1 MLKEYFSI
9 AFRSVITHK
18 VRALLTMLGVIIGVS
33 SVIILLS
40 LGASTKA
47 EAARQI
53 RGLGSNLIMVRV
65 TQSENYLPKIWL
77 DELKDKAKFS
87 AYSPVVT
94 GNVSYRVDGS
104 DFDVTVNGV
113 NQYFEFISSLSFS
126 SGRFFT
132 ESDVKNKVAVVS
144 LGKKVAEKM
153 FPNEN
158 PIGKMLSIKGIPFKV
173 VGVLK
178 ERGMSFNG
186 DLDLNVYIPS
196 DFANS
201 LFPNQRYKILYIAS
215 QSENTAEN
223 TKTKIE
229 GYLNKKMPSTN
240 MYMVFSQSQMLDMLN
255 QIMGLLTTL
264 LACIAGI
271 SLVVGGIGI
280 MNIMLVTVRERT
292 KEIGIRKALG
302 AMRSNIL
309 LQFLIEAIIITV
321 LGGLIGLGLSF
332 LITKIIESVAKFPVQ
347 VGLDSVALSI
357 IFSITIGLIFGI
369 YPANKAS
376 KLEPVEALRFE

>member
-9 AFRSVITHK
+9 AFHSVFTHK
-18 VRALLTMLGVIIGVS
+18 VRAFLTMLGVIIGVA

-40 LGASTKA
+40 LGQSTKD

-65 TQSENYLPKIWL
+65 ADSENYLPKIWL
-77 DELKDKAKFS
+77 DTLKEKAQFS
-87 AYSPVVT
+87 AYSPIT
-94 GNVSYRVDGS
+94 SGNVSYNVDGNDIS
-104 DFDVTVNGV
+104 VSVNGV
-113 NQYFEFISSLSFS
+113 NEYFSFISSLEYE

-132 ESDVKNKVAVVS
+132 ESDAKNKIAVTTI
-144 LGKKVAEKM
+144 GKKVAEKM

-158 PIGKMLSIKGIPFKV
+158 PIGKTLSIKGIPFKV
-173 VGVLK
+173 VGVLT
-178 ERGMSFNG
+178 ERGMSFSG
-186 DLDLNVYIPS
+186 DLDLMVYIPF

-201 LFPNQRYKILYIAS
+201 LFPNQRQKIIYIAS
-215 QSENTAEN
+215 QSEETATTTTE
-223 TKTKIE
+223 KIQ
-229 GYLNKKMPSTN
+229 GYLSKKMPSKDL
-240 MYMVFSQSQMLDMLN
+240 YSVFSQSQMLDMLN

-302 AMRSNIL
+302 AKRANIL
-309 LQFLIEAIIITV
+309 MQFLIEAIIITV
-321 LGGLIGLGLSF
+321 IGGLIGLGLSV
-332 LITKIIESVAKFPVQ
+332 IVTQIISKFAGFPVP
-347 VGLDSVALSI
+347 VGLNSVTLSI

>member
-9 AFRSVITHK
+9 AFHSVFTHK
-18 VRALLTMLGVIIGVS
+18 VRALLTMLGVIIGVA

-40 LGASTKA
+40 LGQSTKD

-65 TQSENYLPKIWL
+65 ADSENYLPKIWL
-77 DELKDKAKFS
+77 DTLKDKAKFL
-87 AYSPVVT
+87 AYSPIAT
-94 GNVSYRVDGS
+94 GNVSYSIDGN
-104 DFDVTVNGV
+104 DVYISVNGV
-113 NQYFEFISSLSFS
+113 NQYFSFISSLEYS

-132 ESDVKNKVAVVS
+132 QSDVENKVAVTTI
-144 LGKKVAEKM
+144 GKKVAEKM
-153 FPNEN
+153 FPNQD
-158 PIGKMLSIKGIPFKV
+158 PIGKTLSIKGIPFKV
-173 VGVLK
+173 VGVLV

-186 DLDLNVYIPS
+186 DLDLMVYIPY

-201 LFPNQRYKILYIAS
+201 IFSSQRQKILYVAS
-215 QSENTAEN
+215 QSEDTAN
-223 TKTKIE
+223 ITKEKIE
-229 GYLNKKMPSTN
+229 DYLDKKMPSKDLF
-240 MYMVFSQSQMLDMLN
+240 MVFSQSQMLDMLN

-302 AMRSNIL
+302 AKRANIL
-309 LQFLIEAIIITV
+309 MQFLIEAIIITV
-321 LGGLIGLGLSF
+321 MGGLIGLGLSVVV
-332 LITKIIESVAKFPVQ
+332 TQIIERFAGFPVP
-347 VGLDSVALSI
+347 VGLNSVTLSI

>member
-65 TQSENYLPKIWL
+65 SQSENYLSKIWL
-77 DELKDKAKFS
+77 DELKNSAKFS
-87 AYSPVVT
+87 AYSPVVN
-94 GNVSYRVDGS
+94 GNVSYRVGAS
-104 DFDVTVNGV
+104 DFDVTINGV
-113 NQYFEFISSLSFS
+113 NQYFEFISNLSFS

-132 ESDVKNKVAVVS
+132 ESDVKNKVAVVAI
-144 LGKKVAEKM
+144 GKKVAEKL

-158 PIGKMLSIKGIPFKV
+158 PIGKQLSIKGIPFKV
-173 VGVLK
+173 AGVLK

-215 QSENTAEN
+215 QNEDTAET

-309 LQFLIEAIIITV
+309 LQFLIEAIIITA

-332 LITKIIESVAKFPVQ
+332 LITKIIESVANFPVR